1 MSRANVAT
9 RNETGLNMKSKT
21 SVVPTRRALL
31 GAFAAT
37 MITAAPAMSGVFS
50 YNKGAGSIRR
60 VHLRSGRTGEAI
72 DIIYWIEGQ
81 YIRPA
86 LDEVNYFMRDWREN
100 AVTNMDRRNIDLI
113 AAAHNLLETDEPFH
127 MLSGYRTQSTNSKLR
142 SRSRRVAKKSYHI
155 RAMAADLRLGSR
167 SVSQISRA
175 GLSCRAGGVGKYYRS
190 NFVHLDCGPVR
201 TWVS

>member
-1 MSRANVAT
+1 MT
-9 RNETGLNMKSKT
+9 SKT
-21 SVVPTRRALL
+21 SVIPTRRALL

-37 MITAAPAMSGVFS
+37 MITAAPAMAGVFS

-60 VHLRSGRTGEAI
+60 VNLRSGRTGEAI
-72 DIIYWIEGQ
+72 DIIYWIEGE

-100 AVTNMDRRNIDLI
+100 RATNMDRRNIDLI

-127 MLSGYRTQSTNSKLR
+127 MLSGFRTQRTNNLLR